1 VLDGLR
7 LRFALFFFGMLTPF
21 LAARFRAGFRF
32 VTVVILV
39 TVFRVLFARFFVA
52 RFFVAR
58 FFVARFF
65 RFLDG
70 FNKSI
75 SFIPLCPPS

>member
-39 TVFRVLFARFFVA
+39 TVFRVFFARFFVALFFVA
-52 RFFVAR
+52 RFFVR
-58 FFVARFF
+58 

-70 FNKSI
+70 FNNSI
-75 SFIPLCPPS
+75 SFIPLCPPW